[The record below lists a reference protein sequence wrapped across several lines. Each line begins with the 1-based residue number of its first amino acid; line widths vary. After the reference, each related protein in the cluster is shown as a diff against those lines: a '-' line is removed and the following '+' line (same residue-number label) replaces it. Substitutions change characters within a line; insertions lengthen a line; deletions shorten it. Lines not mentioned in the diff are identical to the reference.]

1 MDLLSIPYL
10 VQHLCSLIV
19 AHLTELAQARRYLG
33 LRGLGEK
40 SSIYSCLLQ
49 SIFPVGKEWWVVSLR
64 KRTHET
70 SLKIYKQSQ
79 QTKNNNKERT
89 LNKLRSCTVT

>member
-33 LRGLGEK
+33 LRAGREIINIILFTSVYF
-40 SSIYSCLLQ
+40 SSRQ
-49 SIFPVGKEWWVVSLR
+49 RMVGSVFA
-64 KRTHET
+64 
-70 SLKIYKQSQ
+70 
-79 QTKNNNKERT
+79 
-89 LNKLRSCTVT
+89 